1 MAASLQAAAT
11 LMQPAKIGGRASS
24 VMLPSSA
31 RPSSHVARVT
41 CSLQSDIREVA
52 NKCADAAK
60 MTGFALATSA
70 LLVSVSL
77 LCSSLFPS
85 TDVHV

>member
-1 MAASLQAAAT
+1 
-11 LMQPAKIGGRASS
+11 
-24 VMLPSSA
+24 MLPSSA

-60 MTGFALATSA
+60 MAGFALATSA

-77 LCSSLFPS
+77 LCTSLFPS